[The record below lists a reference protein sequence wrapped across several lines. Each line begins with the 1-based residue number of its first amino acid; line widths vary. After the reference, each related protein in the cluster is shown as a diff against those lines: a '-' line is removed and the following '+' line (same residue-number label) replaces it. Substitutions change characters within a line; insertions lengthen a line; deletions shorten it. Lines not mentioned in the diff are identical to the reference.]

1 MKMLWDDEAL
11 YVGAWLEEP
20 QVVATLTEKN
30 SVIFHDN
37 DFEVFINPGAT
48 QSHPS
53 FRVSQH
59 DKGSRIRCATRPLAQ
74 TARITSTTS
83 LK

>member
-1 MKMLWDDEAL
+1 MKMLWDDDAL

-37 DFEVFINPGAT
+37 DFEVFINPGA
-48 QSHPS
+48 
-53 FRVSQH
+53 
-59 DKGSRIRCATRPLAQ
+59 I
-74 TARITSTTS
+74 
-83 LK
+83 